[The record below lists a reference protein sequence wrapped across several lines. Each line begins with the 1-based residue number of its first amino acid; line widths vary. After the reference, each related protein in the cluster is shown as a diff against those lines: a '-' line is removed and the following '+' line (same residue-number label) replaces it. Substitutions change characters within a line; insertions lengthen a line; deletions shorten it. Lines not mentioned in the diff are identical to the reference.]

1 MFLLD
6 IEGLSDEKAFELIED
21 EIARFYFD
29 LTDIENYR
37 EEMFELDV
45 REGNIVRDLR
55 KHYNKELRK
64 GASSYWQLKL
74 KDEKKKQGG
83 IKLLKDNF
91 SLKQDIKYLEE
102 KFYRQLD
109 ETNHY
114 RGNLEITDEELRQQR
129 ANLETSWEEQKI
141 ALIEKDNEFAE
152 YREEVFAEAFAIQ
165 KTTEN
170 TIDDLNT
177 QKKAL
182 ENKLAVLEA
191 TLQTKENLND
201 DL

>member
-102 KFYRQLD
+102 KFYRQL
-109 ETNHY
+109 
-114 RGNLEITDEELRQQR
+114 
-129 ANLETSWEEQKI
+129 
-141 ALIEKDNEFAE
+141 
-152 YREEVFAEAFAIQ
+152 
-165 KTTEN
+165 
-170 TIDDLNT
+170 
-177 QKKAL
+177 
-182 ENKLAVLEA
+182 
-191 TLQTKENLND
+191 
-201 DL
+201 